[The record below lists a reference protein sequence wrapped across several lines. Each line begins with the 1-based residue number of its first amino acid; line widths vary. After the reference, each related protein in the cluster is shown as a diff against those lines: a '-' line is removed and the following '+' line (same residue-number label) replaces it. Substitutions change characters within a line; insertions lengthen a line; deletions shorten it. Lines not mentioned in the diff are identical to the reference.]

1 MKPKTRFLRFNL
13 PTLAREFLTIALLW
27 AELASLLTPVVSASS
42 LADTVAASDATLVTA
57 ETGQTTLNVP
67 GTRLRATDST
77 QKIHLAVA
85 LHSQDEAGLTSFL
98 ADLYDLNSPAFH
110 QYLTTA
116 GFDARFGPT
125 KSARSQL
132 DSFLQSQGLQVSD
145 SGTGLL
151 VNADGTVAQTEAAFN
166 VSISDYQDAQGRIF
180 YANDRTPALPGA
192 LRGQVR
198 AVAGLS
204 NRAQL
209 KAHSTRN
216 TTPNLNPRTGTPL
229 AADCSGAKG
238 QAALGGYVPDQLAT
252 AYDISPFY
260 SAGFS
265 GTGQVVA
272 LYELTDYANSD
283 ISTFQNCF
291 PYLTNSIPIT
301 RVVVDGGPTAQNTAG
316 GISEVELDMQIILGL
331 VPNLGGMLVYEAPNT
346 GNDANYLDNFQK
358 IASDNLAQVV
368 SDSWGDCELNTDAD
382 LYNGEF
388 AILQQMAAQGISVF
402 AASGDNGVLDC
413 SRDLANA
420 SARAVDDPASQPFV
434 TGVGGTNLQVTV
446 TNTYSS
452 ETVWNN
458 FSGASGGGISTLW
471 QKPAW
476 QVGTGVN
483 NNAKR
488 QVPDVAADGDP
499 NTGYVTYIQ
508 GVWTTFGGTS
518 GGAPLWAAQT
528 LLTNQYL
535 LANGKPKLGY
545 ANPVLYQVFNTPAAS
560 LLYPPYHDVTVGT
573 NGQGSDPGY
582 SATVGYDLATGI
594 GTFDGW
600 NIARDL
606 KTLGAPPP
614 TLYVTPGQLN
624 PFVAQ
629 VDVSNPNSQTLSIG
643 IIGNGV
649 LNWNATPTTNS
660 GGNWLTVSPGSG
672 TVRSTGPLNQTATV
686 SVNIAGL
693 TAGTYTGNVLVG
705 STDIT
710 QTISIPVTL
719 TLSPVQQPPPP
730 VYTYYLP
737 FLAQNAGGFTT
748 YLAIQNIG
756 VTTTNISIQYFNS
769 TGFNFTNGST
779 TLAALGEYLPSQVF
793 ADNAT
798 GGGIITS
805 SQPLNVI
812 VAEGTPYGGSAYA
825 VGGGGSSNL
834 IAPLAINNS
843 GNFVTKLSVFN
854 GGSVQVTATVRF
866 FGRDGIEATQAART
880 LTIEPR
886 TSSQLDQ
893 TQTGNGLPS
902 GFYGWAQITGASGT
916 TLVGQVLEQN
926 PTNHFVAIANAQSSP
941 QTTLYAPA
949 IFNSAFGGF
958 FTGENLVNPNA
969 TPVTVTITYHDANGN
984 VPTLSGNQPTSRVL
998 PPHAVLGLFDG
1009 GDTGLPF
1016 QFYGSATIS
1025 AVGGG
1030 VVMVVNE
1037 IGPSIPGGG
1046 SESGTYPAIST
1057 GSNTVSLPVIAHGG
1071 YGYTTGLTILNTS
1084 NQTLDCVLRYYKLDG
1099 SLQGTSQTFSVGA
1112 KASHPVFQGDPTI
1125 NLPNDFYG
1133 TAVVSV
1139 TSGSAT
1145 NALIVTTNAIS
1156 PFTFYTYTEPTP

>member
-1 MKPKTRFLRFNL
+1 MKPKTHFLLLNL
-13 PTLAREFLTIALLW
+13 TTIARGFLAMVLLGLG
-27 AELASLLTPVVSASS
+27 LASMLTPIASASDFGRTIAS
-42 LADTVAASDATLVTA
+42 NDAAILTSDA
-57 ETGQTTLNVP
+57 GQTVLNVP
-67 GTRLRATDST
+67 GTRLRATDSN

-98 ADLYDLNSPAFH
+98 ADLYSPNSPIFH
-110 QYLTTA
+110 QYLTPV

-125 KSARSQL
+125 KSVRSQL
-132 DSFLQSQGLQVSD
+132 VSFLQSQGLQVSD
-145 SGTGLL
+145 SGTGML
-151 VNADGTVAQTEAAFN
+151 VNADGTVAQVQAAFN
-166 VSISDYQDAQGRIF
+166 VTISDYQDVQGRVF
-180 YANDRTPALPGA
+180 YATDRTPTLPAALS
-192 LRGQVR
+192 GQVR

-209 KAHSTRN
+209 QAHSARN
-216 TTPNLNPRTGTPL
+216 TTPNISPRTGTPL
-229 AADCSGAKG
+229 PADCSGAKG
-238 QAALGGYVPDQLAT
+238 QTAQGAYVPDQLAT

-265 GTGQVVA
+265 GTGQIVA
-272 LYELTDYANSD
+272 LYELADYANSD

-301 RVVVDGGPTAQNTAG
+301 RVLVDGGPTAQNTTG

-346 GNDANYLDNFQK
+346 GNNANYLDNFQK
-358 IASDNLAQVV
+358 IATDNLAQVV

-413 SRDLANA
+413 RGDLANA
-420 SARAVDDPASQPFV
+420 TARSVDDPASQPFV
-434 TGVGGTNLQVTV
+434 TGVGGTNLQVTI
-446 TNTYSS
+446 TNSYSS

-458 FSGASGGGISTLW
+458 FSGASGGGVSTFW

-483 NNAKR
+483 NNVNR

-499 NTGYVTYIQ
+499 QTGYVTYIQ
-508 GVWTTFGGTS
+508 GGWTTLGGTS

-535 LANGKPKLGY
+535 VANGKPRLGY
-545 ANPVLYQVFNTPAAS
+545 ANPSLYQVFNAPG
-560 LLYPPYHDVTVGT
+560 LLYPPYHDITVGT
-573 NGQGSDPGY
+573 NGQGSDSGYAATPGY
-582 SATVGYDLATGI
+582 DRATGI
-594 GTFDGW
+594 GSFDGW

-614 TLYVTPGQLN
+614 TLYVTPSQLN

-629 VDVSNPNSQTLSIG
+629 VGGTNPNSQTLSIG
-643 IIGNGV
+643 IIGNGA
-649 LNWNATPTTNS
+649 LNWNATTTTNS
-660 GGNWLTVSPGSG
+660 GGNWLTVSPING
-672 TVRSTGPLNQTATV
+672 TVRSSGPLTQTATV

-719 TLSPVQQPPPP
+719 TLSSVPPPPPP

-756 VTTTNISIQYFNS
+756 VTTTNISIQYFNN

-779 TLAALGEYLPSQVF
+779 TLAALAEYLPSQVF
-793 ADNAT
+793 SDSAT

-805 SQPLNVI
+805 GQPLNVI

-825 VGGGGSSNL
+825 VGAGGSSNL

-854 GGSVQVTATVRF
+854 GGSVQMTATVRF
-866 FGRDGIEATQAART
+866 YGRDGSEATQAART

-893 TQTGNGLPS
+893 TQAGNGLPS
-902 GFYGWAQITGASGT
+902 GFYGWAQITGLAGA

-926 PTNHFVAIANAQSSP
+926 PTNHFVAIANAQSTP
-941 QTTLYAPA
+941 QSTLYAPA

-969 TPVTVTITYHDANGN
+969 TPVTVTITYHDANGS
-984 VPTLSGNQPTSRVL
+984 VPSLSGSQPTSRVL

-1016 QFYGSATIS
+1016 QFYGSATIN

-1046 SESGTYPAIST
+1046 SESGTYPAVST
-1057 GSNTVSLPVIAHGG
+1057 GSNNVYLPVIAHGG

-1084 NQTLDCVLRYYKLDG
+1084 NQTLGGIIRYYKVDG
-1099 SLQGTSQTFSVGA
+1099 TPQGTSQTFSVGPN
-1112 KASHPVFQGDPTI
+1112 ASHPIFQGDPVI

-1145 NALIVTTNAIS
+1145 NALLVTTNAIS
-1156 PFTFYTYTEPTP
+1156 SFTFYTYTEPTP